1 LIAFCILN
9 GLFIVRLAIFQL
21 TMQDFNHML

>member
-1 LIAFCILN
+1 LIAFSILN
-9 GLFIVRLAIFQL
+9 GLFIGRLAIFQL